1 MATKNYLSVNKKIK
15 IQTEE
20 GQSYYLGKPNDI
32 NEMDIRTLRSSS
44 GALIFFMPCVAA
56 TNKRTHKSCGKRKA
70 NVILDVTV

>member
-44 GALIFFMPCVAA
+44 GALIFFHAVCC
-56 TNKRTHKSCGKRKA
+56 RHE
-70 NVILDVTV
+70 

>member
-44 GALIFFMPCVAA
+44 GALIFF
-56 TNKRTHKSCGKRKA
+56 SCRVLPPRIE
-70 NVILDVTV
+70 NT